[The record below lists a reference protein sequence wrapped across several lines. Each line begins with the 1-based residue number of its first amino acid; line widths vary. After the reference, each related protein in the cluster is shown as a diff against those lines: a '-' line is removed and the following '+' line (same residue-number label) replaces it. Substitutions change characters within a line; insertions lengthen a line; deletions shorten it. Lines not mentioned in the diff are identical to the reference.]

1 MITAFADTLRL
12 VRLAAITLGG
22 RRWYLVP
29 LVPLLWPLLQ
39 ILRLLVGWQ
48 TEAYQPADAQNGL
61 IGVPLAVLAIGL
73 GVRIIAGEIERRT
86 LEVGYTVPGG
96 IRRLFAAKLLAAAG
110 MLVAAEL
117 LLAAVAFV
125 FLTEVPP
132 PALYGALQAALFYLV
147 VGMAWAALFR
157 SEVTGALASAA
168 TLFLNALFTGFGE
181 QQVRLSPFWNE
192 LAQPYEAQA
201 DLLAWTVQNR
211 VGFALAIAAVAA
223 LGFARAERREKMLA

>member
-1 MITAFADTLRL
+1 MTAFADTLRL
-12 VRLAAITLGG
+12 VRLAAVTLGG
-22 RRWYLVP
+22 RRWGLVP

-39 ILRLLVGWQ
+39 ILRLLVGWE

-61 IGVPLAVLAIGL
+61 IGAPLAILAIGL
-73 GVRIIAGEIERRT
+73 GVRIIASEVERRT

-96 IRRLFAAKLLAAAG
+96 IRRLFLAKLAAATG
-110 MLVAAEL
+110 MLVVAEL

-125 FLTEVPP
+125 FLTDVPP
-132 PALYGALQAALFYLV
+132 LALYGALQAALFYLV

-168 TLFLNALFTGFGE
+168 TLFLNALITGFGE
-181 QQVRLSPFWNE
+181 EQVRFSAFWNE
-192 LAQPYEAQA
+192 AALSTAARE
-201 DLLAWTVQNR
+201 DLLAWSVQNR
-211 VGFALAIAAVAA
+211 IGFALAIVAVAA